1 MMIPYLGVWLCL
13 ALMHSKLIRTIK
25 WLETSGHVTPG
36 HVGPRCDAIFK
47 KMHVGHPG
55 MVSGATYICVCIYTY
70 TDIQIYIYIVYIY
83 TSVHRYPYTT
93 LDIPHISWEQ
103 HLCLPTYI
111 GVSHESSR
119 PFPLGLPGKAE
130 QLDGAGL
137 PRLRIQP
144 IKVGLSPR

>member
-13 ALMHSKLIRTIK
+13 ALMHSKLTRTIK

-70 TDIQIYIYIVYIY
+70 TDIQIYIYYIY
-83 TSVHRYPYTT
+83 IHT
-93 LDIPHISWEQ
+93 LYIDIHFYIDKQYIHIQRWIF
-103 HLCLPTYI
+103 HIYRCLARIFPDPSPL
-111 GVSHESSR
+111 VSQGRQSSSM
-119 PFPLGLPGKAE
+119 GQA
-130 QLDGAGL
+130 
-137 PRLRIQP
+137 
-144 IKVGLSPR
+144 S